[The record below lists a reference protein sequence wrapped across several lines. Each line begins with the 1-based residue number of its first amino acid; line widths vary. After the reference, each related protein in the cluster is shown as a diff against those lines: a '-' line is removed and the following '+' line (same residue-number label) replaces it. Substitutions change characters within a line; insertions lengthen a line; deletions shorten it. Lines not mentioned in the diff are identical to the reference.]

1 MDGCFVVLVV
11 VIGVKCVNNITYGA
25 NPCKALAAPAAAA
38 NGAGSLAKAAA
49 AAAAAGKAAL
59 ARPLCIDT
67 PRSAAVAVIDFVR
80 NFFFL

>member
-1 MDGCFVVLVV
+1 MLFKHREERFC
-11 VIGVKCVNNITYGA
+11 CNNFTYGA

-59 ARPLCIDT
+59 ARPLCIGT
-67 PRSAAVAVIDFVR
+67 PRSAAVAVYRFR
-80 NFFFL
+80 AYW